1 MLGGF
6 GLSEKRNRMI
16 DYTYTVI
23 INSMALMIPKPKS
36 QTINYVVVIW
46 EPFQTQVITK
56 NVINLNRVYDFT
68 LFIPQYCTF

>member
-6 GLSEKRNRMI
+6 GLSEKRNQMI

-46 EPFQTQVITK
+46 EPFQTQVIK
-56 NVINLNRVYDFT
+56 CH
-68 LFIPQYCTF
+68 LFKSCV